1 MFHGREHRKTINCNE
16 IHFSAALNLKHRL
29 LKIEKELEAEIKS
42 VVEKCRSK
50 NPHNLHIFLLN
61 HASSESLLI
70 ALFHLDTKPKAFLN
84 GLNDMYLK
92 R

>member
-50 NPHNLHIFLLN
+50 NPRNIFFLLN

-70 ALFHLDTKPKAFLN
+70 ALFQLDIKPKAFLN

-92 R
+92 K